1 MSLVDDLFSKLK
13 EAGQTAF
20 MPFVTAGDPD
30 LEFTGNLLKALSEAG
45 CHLVEL
51 GFPYSDPIADGP
63 TIQAS
68 YTRALGSKIKVEDIF
83 TMLDSVKDDLR
94 MPVVA
99 MVSFAIVHRYGVQ
112 EFLARAKT
120 AGISGLIVPDLPV
133 DESEELAS
141 KCTSDGLSLIQL
153 VAPTTSEERA
163 VQIADRSTGFIYYV
177 SIAGIT
183 GARTDLPEELASR
196 LQWLKSKTDKPIC
209 VGFGVSKPE
218 QAKMLSRHADGVIVG
233 SAIVGRIG
241 KAENSDEAMK
251 DVVEFA
257 KSMLSGVAS

>member
-1 MSLVDDLFSKLK
+1 MSAIDELFSKLR
-13 EAGQTAF
+13 ESGQTAF

-68 YTRALGSKIKVEDIF
+68 YTRALENKIKVADIF
-83 TMLDSVKDDLR
+83 TMLDSVKGELQ

-99 MVSFAIVHRYGVQ
+99 MVSFAIVHRYGTQ
-112 EFLARAKT
+112 DFLVRAKSV
-120 AGISGLIVPDLPV
+120 GISGLIVPDLPV

-141 KCTSDGLSLIQL
+141 KCEKDGLSLVQL
-153 VAPTTSEERA
+153 VTPTTSEERA
-163 VQIADRSTGFIYYV
+163 IQIADRSTGFIYYV

-183 GARTDLPEELASR
+183 GARTDLPNELASR

-209 VGFGVSKPE
+209 VGFGVSQPE
-218 QAKMLSRHADGVIVG
+218 QAKMLSQHADGVIVG

-241 KAENSDEAMK
+241 KADSSSNALN

-257 KSMLSGVAS
+257 KSMLEGVKS

>member
-1 MSLVDDLFSKLK
+1 MSSIDDLFSRLR
-13 EAGQTAF
+13 ENGETAF

-30 LEFTGNLLKALSEAG
+30 LQFTGNLLKALSAAG

-68 YTRALGSKIKVEDIF
+68 YTRALENKIKVKDIF
-83 TMLDSVKDDLR
+83 AMLDSVKDDLQ

-112 EFLARAKT
+112 DFLARAKS
-120 AGISGLIVPDLPV
+120 AAVSGLIVPDLPI

-141 KCTSDGLSLIQL
+141 KCEQDGLSLVQL
-153 VAPTTSEERA
+153 VTPTTSEERA
-163 VQIADRSTGFIYYV
+163 IQIANRSTGFIYYV

-183 GARTDLPEELASR
+183 GARTDLPDELGSR

-218 QAKMLSRHADGVIVG
+218 QAAMLSQHADGVIVG

-241 KAENSDEAMK
+241 KAASNGDALD

-257 KSMLSGVAS
+257 KSMLAGVKS